1 MNNLLDILNKSINY
15 LEKRNIKN
23 SRIMAETVFSQ
34 VLEMDRIMLYANFE
48 KILSDDNIEKIKE
61 KLNEITG
68 NNKEIA
74 ESQMFD
80 DNIFGKNNKTE
91 NNNKI
96 EKLKVLIDKSVS
108 YLEKNNINEAKLITE
123 IVFSHI
129 LNIDR
134 MLLFTKYREIPDEE
148 KVNKIRDYIRKIG
161 KEKFPVQYLLNE
173 QEFYGRKFYVNKGVL
188 IPRQDTEVLV
198 EEALKI
204 LRKEKKESPK
214 ILDIGTGSGVIGIT
228 LALEIPDSK
237 IMGTDISD
245 KALEISEKNREI
257 LNAENIRFFKSDLF
271 ENIEYKKFDMI
282 ISNPP
287 YISNDETSVM
297 SEDTLLHEPDE
308 ALFAEDE
315 GLYFYNEISRK
326 GMEYLQNV

>member
-1 MNNLLDILNKSINY
+1 M
-15 LEKRNIKN
+15 
-23 SRIMAETVFSQ
+23 
-34 VLEMDRIMLYANFE
+34 
-48 KILSDDNIEKIKE
+48 
-61 KLNEITG
+61 
-68 NNKEIA
+68 
-74 ESQMFD
+74 
-80 DNIFGKNNKTE
+80 
-91 NNNKI
+91 
-96 EKLKVLIDKSVS
+96 
-108 YLEKNNINEAKLITE
+108 
-123 IVFSHI
+123 
-129 LNIDR
+129 
-134 MLLFTKYREIPDEE
+134 
-148 KVNKIRDYIRKIG
+148 
-161 KEKFPVQYLLNE
+161 LNE

-287 YISNDETSVM
+287 YISNDETAVM

-326 GMEYLQNV
+326 GMEYLQNEGFLLFETGYRQAETVKKIMKITGYKNINIIKDIQNIERVVIGQKIEKEVQEDNR